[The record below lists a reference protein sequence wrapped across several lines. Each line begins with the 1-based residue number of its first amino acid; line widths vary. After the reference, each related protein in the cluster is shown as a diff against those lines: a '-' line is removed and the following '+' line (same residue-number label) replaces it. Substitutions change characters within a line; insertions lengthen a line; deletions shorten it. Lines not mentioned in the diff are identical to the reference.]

1 MGHILVRYRQNC
13 VHIWLILKVDL
24 RFMQMC
30 DWQTDKLTERCS
42 YRGGV
47 SPKNSHSSGNSNML
61 GVEKLRDTIRDGNH
75 TISVQYNTVL
85 MIS

>member
-30 DWQTDKLTERCS
+30 DWQTHKLTDRCL
-42 YRGGV
+42 YRNGV

-61 GVEKLRDTIRDGNH
+61 GVKKLRDTIRDMNH
-75 TISVQYNTVL
+75 SISVQYNAVL